1 MATSPDEILAALQD
15 GIRAINSL
23 NTNLVAHGGNGFSF
37 VVGGAGAGGVTA
49 INSLSTTAI
58 SVLAA
63 DTNRSF
69 VLFHNPSSGVTVY
82 VAPTLT
88 TSGATL
94 TLLATT
100 PGGAFRIIPMDYIQF
115 AGGTQAWQAVC
126 SSGSNN
132 PLTVASF

>member
-23 NTNLVAHGGNGFSF
+23 NANLVSHGGNGFSF
-37 VVGGAGAGGVTA
+37 ALGDAGATGITA

-58 SVLAA
+58 SVIDAN
-63 DTNRSF
+63 DDRSF
-69 VLFHNPSSGVTVY
+69 ILFHNPSSGVTVY

-88 TSGATL
+88 STGGVL
-94 TLLATT
+94 TLNATS

-115 AGGTQAWQAVC
+115 SGGTQAWQAVS
-126 SSGSNN
+126 SSGSGN
-132 PLTVASF
+132 PLTIASF